1 MWMFAPAQQIVAK
14 FLASFRDFPQRQ
26 PIASL
31 NVLKVMVQMQKQ
43 SSRGV

>member
-1 MWMFAPAQQIVAK
+1 MFVPGQQIVTK

-31 NVLKVMVQMQKQ
+31 NVLKVMEQMQKQ
-43 SSRGV
+43 SPRGA